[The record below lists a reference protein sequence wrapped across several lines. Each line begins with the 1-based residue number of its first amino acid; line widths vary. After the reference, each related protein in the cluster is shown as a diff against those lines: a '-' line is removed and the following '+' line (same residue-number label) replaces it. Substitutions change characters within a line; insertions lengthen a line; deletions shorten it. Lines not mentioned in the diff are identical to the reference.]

1 MIVPRS
7 LILITIDCLRA
18 DHVGFL
24 GYGWPTTPFLDSL
37 AAESFVFSNAI
48 AAGTPTYYSF
58 PAIMASRPPLALGRE
73 VIGVAP
79 GETTLASTLKE
90 AGYATAAFLAGN
102 PYLSPRFGHDT
113 GFDTFRDFLDSALPE
128 PSAST
133 DVATRRR
140 WNGRIAN
147 ACHKVKSVGALY
159 DELYFQYCQKVA
171 SPPALS
177 LDEMRRFPSARVIVE
192 HACEWLSGIAGKP
205 FFLWLHLMD
214 PHSPYYPPRQAL
226 DLMGDHDV
234 TDSRA
239 RYLNSLWNRG
249 DIDVGRLKRHRE
261 EIIRLHDAGIRWAD
275 EQVGTLVNAIRC
287 SGIWDECVLAFT
299 ADHGEEF
306 LEHGGRFHAP
316 SKITEEL
323 VRVPLLIRVPGRIA
337 PRTHKAINKSVFSL
351 MHLAPTLLDTV
362 GIAIPSRFVG
372 RSQCPLD
379 QHRECAAVIECV
391 SGCTNPFH
399 ASDRLGPR
407 IVGMREQRYKWVMDF
422 GSGCEQLFDLEKDPG
437 EIDPLPADAEKT
449 VRRRLLEEA
458 RRHLTSSSRSRDSEQ
473 SLRAQLR
480 DLHFECSGSP
490 AAVPV

>member
-1 MIVPRS
+1 
-7 LILITIDCLRA
+7 
-18 DHVGFL
+18 
-24 GYGWPTTPFLDSL
+24 
-37 AAESFVFSNAI
+37 
-48 AAGTPTYYSF
+48 
-58 PAIMASRPPLALGRE
+58 MASRPPLVLGRE

-90 AGYATAAFLAGN
+90 AGYATAASLAGI
-102 PYLSPRFGHDT
+102 PYLSPRSGHDT

-226 DLMGDHDV
+226 ELMGDHYL

-239 RYLNSLWNRG
+239 RYLNSVWNRG
-249 DIDVGRLKRHRE
+249 DIDVGRLQRHRE
-261 EIIRLHDAGIRWAD
+261 EIIRLYDAGIHWAD
-275 EQVGTLVNAIRC
+275 EQIGTLVNAIRRF
-287 SGIWDECVLAFT
+287 GMWDQCVLALT

-337 PRTHKAINKSVFSL
+337 TRTHKAINKSVFRL

-362 GIAIPSRFVG
+362 GIAIPSGFMG

-399 ASDRLGPR
+399 ASNRLGPR
-407 IVGMREQRYKWVMDF
+407 IVGIREQRYKWVMDF

-437 EIDPLPADAEKT
+437 EINSLPPYAEKAA
-449 VRRRLLEEA
+449 RRRLFDQA
-458 RRHLTSSSRSRDSEQ
+458 RLHLTNSLRGRDSEQ
-473 SLRAQLR
+473 RLRAQLR
-480 DLHFECSGSP
+480 DLHFECTGSP
-490 AAVPV
+490 AAISV

>member
-1 MIVPRS
+1 MIACS

-24 GYGWPTTPFLDSL
+24 GYGRPTTPFLDAL
-37 AAESFVFSNAI
+37 ATESFVFSNAI
-48 AAGTPTYYSF
+48 AAGAPTYYSF

-192 HACEWLSGIAGKP
+192 HA
-205 FFLWLHLMD
+205 
-214 PHSPYYPPRQAL
+214 
-226 DLMGDHDV
+226 
-234 TDSRA
+234 
-239 RYLNSLWNRG
+239 
-249 DIDVGRLKRHRE
+249 
-261 EIIRLHDAGIRWAD
+261 
-275 EQVGTLVNAIRC
+275 
-287 SGIWDECVLAFT
+287 
-299 ADHGEEF
+299 
-306 LEHGGRFHAP
+306 GRFHAP

-323 VRVPLLIRVPGRIA
+323 IRVPLLIRVPGGIA
-337 PRTHKAINKSVFSL
+337 TRTHNAINKSVFSL

-362 GIAIPSRFVG
+362 GIATPSGFMG
-372 RSQCPLD
+372 RSQYPLD
-379 QHRECAAVIECV
+379 EHREGQAVIECV

-399 ASDRLGPR
+399 
-407 IVGMREQRYKWVMDF
+407 
-422 GSGCEQLFDLEKDPG
+422 
-437 EIDPLPADAEKT
+437 
-449 VRRRLLEEA
+449 
-458 RRHLTSSSRSRDSEQ
+458 
-473 SLRAQLR
+473 
-480 DLHFECSGSP
+480 
-490 AAVPV
+490 